1 MHNTKFIYTN
11 KIVVVD
17 IHTDTLPTQSVGRR
31 NENTCHLHFEHTTKK
46 QKKKS
51 RSRSRTERNRIV
63 QQQ

>member
-17 IHTDTLPTQSVGRR
+17 VHTDTLPTQSVGRR

-46 QKKKS
+46 QKKK
-51 RSRSRTERNRIV
+51 RVEVDHAQKEIV
-63 QQQ
+63 